1 MFERIC
7 VCVCGLGGRVYLNQH
22 GGRRTFGRQSF
33 IYHWF
38 RERME
43 EAPGAR
49 LFCLSDMQITSQSS
63 VLRDDVIVPAV
74 AIIKRKQTGCRSNS

>member
-1 MFERIC
+1 M
-7 VCVCGLGGRVYLNQH
+7 YLNQH
-22 GGRRTFGRQSF
+22 GGRRTFGRQSL

-63 VLRDDVIVPAV
+63 VLRDDVIVTAV

>member
-1 MFERIC
+1 MFERIW
-7 VCVCGLGGRVYLNQH
+7 VCVVWGGRVYLNQH
-22 GGRRTFGRQSF
+22 GGRRTFGRQSL

-63 VLRDDVIVPAV
+63 VLRDDVIVTAV